1 MASVFDPVAS
11 AMPTNALVVV
21 DDRTSQDAV
30 GESASGARGSRSRR
44 GSITR
49 VGALWSMF
57 QVYVL
62 LLIVVIAYNALA
74 NALRPVR
81 LDLSPEGMMLAG
93 GVDPSVVA
101 RYNASNYASAR
112 YEMQHRH
119 VQTTYWTHMTRLTI
133 RSTANAIAA
142 VGVGSI
148 KISAALGR
156 ASVGLVATALESAGL
171 GVVVDFSRAMGDGAI
186 STVQN
191 VAWLMA
197 FAVAPVVDYALEPL
211 YDFVYDGVEPLY
223 QTFVA
228 GTMDFFED
236 TTFALEQN
244 LASVVNARV
253 MNIIRWPLHIVL
265 NPFKWPMGV
274 FEAIIHPTY
283 KFCAYPEYFDDVP
296 EPQLPIVR
304 STFGDKCRSNVW
316 GEWTECSMKC
326 GPGFKV
332 RANHCGKK
340 QVSRC
345 AGTDMIG
352 CDGKCGSGLRTD
364 CNGICGGKTLVD
376 KCGVCGGMNAALG
389 CDGKCFS
396 GMREDTFGSCCHAST
411 ISAGG
416 TCGSDAALP
425 DHLKNVASQA
435 RKDPGSEN
443 SFERMVATLKSV
455 ALFFLRILSIVA
467 RVVGHVVNTVFSLA
481 VSVLSTIFSTAMLK
495 VIGSLTAGY
504 MVVGVVD
511 KKAQQNLGKFFRDA
525 VPFLDEKERET
536 KNYVVAAMEKKDAPA
551 KPKDQVESFVRRIL
565 DDIKRAKDV
574 PGSIMNYVLWLYAKA
589 YGAIVYLSPLILDFL
604 RDSASVH
611 LHEAKREAEH
621 AKAEAQQA
629 KREKDV
635 LLERVQAETLAVEE
649 RRKLLTETRQAMEKA
664 RAVEIESRRRQKEA
678 EREAKRVQEEAVAE
692 LQRAKEMAE
701 IEARKASELHRRDT
715 ESLQLQARLLE
726 EKARADRAR
735 IEEEERITRDAREQ
749 EEMRMQSV
757 RADEARFKSRLADQE
772 GKVHEAVAAASQ
784 ILRRVEADEARS
796 KSLRRDVVEFE
807 KANIANA
814 KAAKNQAA
822 AERAKEYCSF
832 VTTQFSMMDAFIL
845 AQQIVDREQDALD
858 MVKLRD
864 EYVDIKARLM
874 HFRPVPPSLKQTYA
888 FLRKYDARR
897 RSVVA
902 LVNAAFF
909 HPEERVQVKA
919 LEALARLAAKP
930 SIAARIL
937 STTSTIKEALRAFE
951 SKTTGSTR
959 AILAME
965 LVHAMVTNREFAQ
978 MGVAF
983 DAESSVVL
991 ARALASVLKTT
1002 PVANSTPDDIDIRF
1016 LVAGIDVIWHIVR
1029 YSNYDDRIQTSLAEE
1044 GVLRYLLTLRP
1055 IASKSTELARVLCGL
1070 AMALALENTT
1080 VQAMMTEPGVKFP
1093 RRVIKLLAQHD
1104 AIDYHGEF
1112 AQLNDFLTANAGK

>member
-11 AMPTNALVVV
+11 AMPANALVVV
-21 DDRTSQDAV
+21 DERTSQDAV
-30 GESASGARGSRSRR
+30 GESASGARGSRGRR
-44 GSITR
+44 GSTTR

-112 YEMQHRH
+112 YEMQRR
-119 VQTTYWTHMTRLTI
+119 QAQSTYWTHMTRLTI
-133 RSTANAIAA
+133 RGTANSIVA
-142 VGVGSI
+142 VGVGSV
-148 KISAALGR
+148 KVGAALGR

-171 GVVVDFSRAMGDGAI
+171 GVVVDFSRAMGDGAT

-191 VAWLMA
+191 VAWLMT

-211 YDFVYDGVEPLY
+211 YDFVYDGLEPLY

-236 TTFALEQN
+236 MTFALEQN
-244 LASVVNARV
+244 LASVLNARV

-265 NPFKWPMGV
+265 NPFKWPIGV
-274 FEAIIHPTY
+274 YEAIIHPTY

-340 QVSRC
+340 QFSRC
-345 AGTDMIG
+345 AGTDAIG

-396 GMREDTFGSCCHAST
+396 GMREDTLGSCCHAST

-416 TCGSDAALP
+416 TCGSDAAVP
-425 DHLKNVASQA
+425 QHLKKAASQSG
-435 RKDPGSEN
+435 KDLASQK
-443 SFERMVATLKSV
+443 SFFKRMTATLKSV

-467 RVVGHVVNTVFSLA
+467 RVVGYVLNAVFSL
-481 VSVLSTIFSTAMLK
+481 VIGVLSTIFSTAMLK
-495 VIGSLTAGY
+495 VIGSFTAGY

-525 VPFLDEKERET
+525 VPFLDEKETETT
-536 KNYVVAAMEKKDAPA
+536 KNYVVAAMEKNGAPA
-551 KPKDQVESFVRRIL
+551 KPKDQVESFVRRVL

-574 PGSIMNYVLWLYAKA
+574 PGSIMNYILWLYAKT
-589 YGAIVYLSPLILDFL
+589 YESIIWLSPLILDFL
-604 RDSASVH
+604 RDAASVH
-611 LHEAKREAEH
+611 LHKAKREAAH
-621 AKAEAQQA
+621 AKAEAQRA
-629 KREKDV
+629 KREKDM
-635 LLERVQAETLAVEE
+635 LLERVEAETLAVEE

-664 RAVEIESRRRQKEA
+664 RAVEMESRKRQKEA
-678 EREAKRVQEEAVAE
+678 EREAKRVQEEAAAE

-701 IEARKASELHRRDT
+701 IEARKASELQRREA
-715 ESLQLQARLLE
+715 ESLQLQERLLE

-735 IEEEERITRDAREQ
+735 IEEEERIARDAREK
-749 EEMRMQSV
+749 EEIRTQAL
-757 RADEARFKSRLADQE
+757 RAEEARIKSRVAVQE

-784 ILRRVEADEARS
+784 ILRRVEADETSS

-814 KAAKNQAA
+814 KAAKNQIA

-832 VTTQFSMMDAFIL
+832 VTAQFGMMDAFIV

-858 MVKLRD
+858 MVKLGD
-864 EYVDIKARLM
+864 EHADIKARLM
-874 HFRPVPPSLKQTYA
+874 HIRPVPPSLKQTFA

-897 RSVVA
+897 RSVIA
-902 LVNAAFF
+902 LVNAAFY

-937 STTSTIKEALRAFE
+937 ATTSTIKEALRASE
-951 SKTTGSTR
+951 SKKTGGAR
-959 AILAME
+959 AILGME
-965 LVHAMVTNREFAQ
+965 LVHAMVANREFAQ
-978 MGVAF
+978 MGVPF
-983 DAESSVVL
+983 DAESAAIL
-991 ARALASVLKTT
+991 ARALASVLKTA
-1002 PVANSTPDDIDIRF
+1002 PAAKNTPDDIRF
-1016 LVAGIDVIWHIVR
+1016 LVAGIDAIWRIVR
-1029 YSNYDDRIQTSLAEE
+1029 YSNYDTALQTALAEE
-1044 GVLRYLLTLRP
+1044 GALRYLLTLRP
-1055 IASKSTELARVLCGL
+1055 IANTSTELTRVLCGL
-1070 AMALALENTT
+1070 AMALALENSTT
-1080 VQAMMTEPGVKFP
+1080 QAMMTEPGVKFP
-1093 RRVIKLLAQHD
+1093 RRVIKLLAQQD
-1104 AIDYHGEF
+1104 DIDYHGEF
-1112 AQLNDFLTANAGK
+1112 VRLNDFLTANAGK